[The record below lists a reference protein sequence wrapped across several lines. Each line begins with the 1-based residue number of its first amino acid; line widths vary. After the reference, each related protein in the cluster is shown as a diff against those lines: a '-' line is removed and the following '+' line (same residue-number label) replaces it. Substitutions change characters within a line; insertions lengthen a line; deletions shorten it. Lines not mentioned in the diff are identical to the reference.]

1 MNKRAHIVEYAR
13 LRAAFTTSFA
23 DVESARISR
32 EQEAPAEQ
40 QQQQPQQP
48 RAPLALSAEMLNAS
62 MDAKNLARLDPT
74 FLPWL

>member
-1 MNKRAHIVEYAR
+1 MHVHC
-13 LRAAFTTSFA
+13 AAFTISFA

-32 EQEAPAEQ
+32 EEAPAEQ
-40 QQQQPQQP
+40 QQPPP